1 MEKQEKKTEIEP
13 QDQNLKTQPV
23 EEKADGQ
30 TESLVSE
37 EDDPKHVIEDLS
49 EQIKI
54 LQDKLLRQ
62 LAESENVRS
71 RSTKLA
77 DEARDYA
84 VFGFSK
90 DLVPVMD
97 NLSRALEH
105 LPENLDDDVKNVVEG
120 IKMTKKEFESV
131 FEKHSLVSIVPQP
144 GDKFD
149 YHSHHAIS
157 QVVTDKYKEGTIVDT
172 MQVGYRIKYRLIRPA
187 TVTVAK
193 NS

>member
-1 MEKQEKKTEIEP
+1 MEKQEKKTEVEP

-23 EEKADGQ
+23 EEQADGQ
-30 TESLVSE
+30 AESLVSE
-37 EDDPKHVIEDLS
+37 EDDSKHVIEDLS

-62 LAESENVRS
+62 LAESENIRS

-105 LPENLDDDVKNVVEG
+105 LPKNPDDDVKNVVEG

-131 FEKHSLVSIVPQP
+131 FEKHSLVSILPQP

-157 QVVTDKYKEGTIVDT
+157 QVMTDKYKEGTIVDT
-172 MQVGYRIKYRLIRPA
+172 MQVGYRIKDRLIRPA

>member
-172 MQVGYRIKYRLIRPA
+172 MQVGYRIKDRLIRPA